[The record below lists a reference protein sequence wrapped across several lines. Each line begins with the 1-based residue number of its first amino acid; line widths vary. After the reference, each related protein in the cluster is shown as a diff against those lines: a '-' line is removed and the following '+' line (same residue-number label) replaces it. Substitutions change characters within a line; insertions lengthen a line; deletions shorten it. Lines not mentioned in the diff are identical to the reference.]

1 MATTPEGS
9 STPPSSRRTD
19 RNKNKK
25 PKKALIITGA
35 SVAAV
40 LIAGAFIVPPLFESH
55 DTVVAEAP
63 VTQVVVT
70 PTPGRTYAPVSNFYQ
85 QIGPPAG
92 SPLEAVPAQTIT
104 VGADKSGRK
113 LSASQVGLS
122 FEATDLAN
130 TDLSPDNASVVATFK
145 GLGQPVL
152 RFGGNAVDRRFFWTS
167 TGEAMPA
174 GYAGTKASPAAT
186 VVPADLERVKAL
198 LDKTNSFITLPV
210 DLGHYDPARAAD
222 LAKYG
227 AQIFGK
233 RLLAITIGNEPNGF
247 GKGDMRD
254 GEYTVEQFSQEAK
267 AYADAMYKTAP
278 NVPISGP
285 GTYAANWADAWAK
298 MDIKQ
303 KKILTFHNYPLTGCQ
318 TNAAADQPTMAN
330 LLSKET
336 HDRSINYHQ
345 TFVKKGEADGM
356 PVWVDETGIS
366 ACTGSNETT
375 KTHASALW
383 SVDYS
388 LGSAQQGVSQLDF
401 HSSMI
406 TCKGGPPMSAVCF
419 EGAYLQPNG
428 TMSSR
433 ANYYGLAMVGS
444 LGAGDFLKMTNDGGG
459 LAYAYAVQ
467 QADGSTSVIMVNEN
481 NPETAA
487 QTKVTLKLPN
497 IPATAT
503 MTQMTG
509 ASYGSEDTTLIDGRD
524 DAPVANDKRPAPMG
538 FKPGKQTQSF
548 SLTAGTVTI
557 MNFKY

>member
-1 MATTPEGS
+1 MATTPEGTP
-9 STPPSSRRTD
+9 TPPTTSRVEAR
-19 RNKNKK
+19 KSLKGKK
-25 PKKALIITGA
+25 PLIITGA
-35 SVAAV
+35 SAAAV
-40 LIAGAFIVPPLFESH
+40 LVAGAFFVPPLFQN
-55 DTVVAEAP
+55 DEAP
-63 VTQVVVT
+63 VAEPSVTQVIVT
-70 PTPGRTYAPVSNFYQ
+70 PTPGRSYAPVTNFYN

-92 SPLEAVPAQTIT
+92 SPLTAVAPQTIT
-104 VGADKSGRK
+104 VSGEGTGRA

-130 TDLSPDNASVVATFK
+130 PHLSADNASVVSTFQ

-167 TGEAMPA
+167 TGETMPA
-174 GYAGTKASPAAT
+174 GYAGSKASPAAT

-198 LDKTNSFITLPV
+198 LDKSNSFITLSV

-233 RLLAITIGNEPNGF
+233 RLLSITIGNEPNGF
-247 GKGDMRD
+247 GKGDMRR
-254 GEYTVEQFSQEAK
+254 GEYTVEQFSKEAK
-267 AYADAMYKTAP
+267 AYADAMYNTAP

-285 GTYAANWADAWAK
+285 GTYAADWADAWAAL
-298 MDIKQ
+298 DIKQ

-318 TNAAADQPTMAN
+318 THTDADQPTMSN

-336 HDRSINYHQ
+336 HDRSVNYHK
-345 TFVKKGEADGM
+345 TFVKKGQAAGM

-366 ACTGSNETT
+366 ACTGGNETT

-383 SVDYS
+383 SADYS

-401 HSSMI
+401 HSSLI

-419 EGAYLQPNG
+419 EGPYLQPNG
-428 TMSSR
+428 VMSSR
-433 ANYYGLAMVGS
+433 ANYFGLAMVGS
-444 LGAGDFLKMTNDGGG
+444 LGAGEFLKMNNDGGG
-459 LAYAYAVQ
+459 LAYAYALKQ
-467 QADGSTSVIMVNEN
+467 GDGSTSVVIVNEN
-481 NPETAA
+481 DPQKAA

-497 IPATAT
+497 IPSSAT

-509 ASYGSEDTTLIDGRD
+509 QSYASQDTTLIDGKD
-524 DAPVANDKRPAPMG
+524 VAPVANDQRPAPMG
-538 FKPGKQTQSF
+538 FKPGVQNQSF